1 LFGQKYNQRRHV
13 ICEYD
18 YSFQDARIA
27 LGTKS
32 RDCWLRMI
40 FDGRWKY
47 ILTEGFR
54 PMLFDLETDPD
65 EFFDLGAKQGYDD
78 IKEDMHERLFKWA
91 RQPRQRATVADETI
105 ESTYVQERIGEGGIL
120 IGYWDENELETA
132 IRDEWHPRFAA
143 HNPIIGPTLK
153 KLLRKEDN
161 T

>member
-1 LFGQKYNQRRHV
+1 
-13 ICEYD
+13 
-18 YSFQDARIA
+18 
-27 LGTKS
+27 
-32 RDCWLRMI
+32 
-40 FDGRWKY
+40 
-47 ILTEGFR
+47 
-54 PMLFDLETDPD
+54 MLFDLETDPD

-105 ESTYVQERIGEGGIL
+105 ESTYVQERISEGGIL